1 MEEISGLNFTI
12 KRENILSALSCISGI
27 VERRNVIDALSC
39 VQIKASQNTVTLTAS
54 DLDISIIASL
64 EAQIFTTGEVKVSAH
79 MAYDII
85 RKLPIGLDVEF
96 RLSNTKLSI
105 TCGNSSFSVPVVT
118 AGKIFPIEEDHFI
131 FNFELPAADFF
142 NFLTK
147 IKFAM
152 SADDARYNLNGVYIH
167 SYKQTL
173 CCVATDG
180 HRLSSAKIKQK
191 IEDDF
196 GVIVPRKAVT
206 EVLKVLDEKHNLII
220 KLSQTKIQ
228 FECSQYILTSKLVDG
243 TFPDYEKIIPADEGM
258 SLVIDSSKFADAI
271 DRVSVVILDKVKP
284 IKFFLKN
291 NELILHSVSSDS
303 NYATES
309 LEVEYNGKELEIGF
323 NSRYLLE
330 VLSCIKGKC
339 ELIFYDENSAM
350 LIKDRDS
357 KSFLHLVMPMRI

>member
-27 VERRNVIDALSC
+27 VERRNVIDVLSC

-54 DLDISIIASL
+54 DLDISIVALL
-64 EAQIFTTGEVKVSAH
+64 EAQISTEGEVKVSAH
-79 MAYDII
+79 MVYDII
-85 RKLPIGLDVEF
+85 RRLPAGLDVEF
-96 RLSNTKLSI
+96 KLSNAKLSI
-105 TCGNSSFSVPVVT
+105 VCGNSSFSVPVVV
-118 AGKIFPIEEDHFI
+118 AGKIFPIEEDNFI
-131 FNFELPAADFF
+131 FNFELPAIDFF

-147 IKFAM
+147 IRFAM
-152 SADDARYNLNGVYIH
+152 SSDDARYNLNGVYIH
-167 SYKQTL
+167 NHKQTL
-173 CCVATDG
+173 YCVATDG
-180 HRLSSAKIKQK
+180 HRLSNAKIEQK
-191 IEDDF
+191 IENDF

-206 EVLKVLDEKHNLII
+206 EVLKVLDEKHNLTI

-258 SLVIDSSKFADAI
+258 SLMIDSSKLADAI

-291 NELILHSVSSDS
+291 NELTLHSISSDS

-339 ELIFYDENSAM
+339 ELVFYDENSAM
-350 LIKDRDS
+350 LMKDRDS
-357 KSFLHLVMPMRI
+357 KSFLHLVMPMRL

>member
-1 MEEISGLNFTI
+1 MTKTLGLRFTI
-12 KRENILSALSCISGI
+12 KRENILNALSCISGI
-27 VERRNVIDALSC
+27 VERRNVIDTLSC
-39 VQIKASQNTVTLTAS
+39 VEIKASQNIVTLIAS
-54 DLDISIIASL
+54 DLDVSIIASL
-64 EAQIFTTGEVKVSAH
+64 EAQIFTPGEVKVSAH

-85 RKLPIGLDVEF
+85 RKLPTGLDVEF
-96 RLSNTKLSI
+96 KLSDTKLSI
-105 TCGNSSFSVPVVT
+105 VCSNSSFSVPIVT
-118 AGKIFPIEEDHFI
+118 AGKIFPIEEDNFI
-131 FNFELPAADFF
+131 CNFELPATDFF

-152 SADDARYNLNGVYIH
+152 SSDDARYNLNGIYVH

-173 CCVATDG
+173 HCVATDG
-180 HRLSSAKIKQK
+180 HRLSSAEIEQKIKD
-191 IEDDF
+191 EF

-206 EVLKVLDEKHNLII
+206 EVLKILDEKHNLTI

-243 TFPDYEKIIPADEGM
+243 TFPDYEKIIPAEDGM
-258 SLVIDSSKFADAI
+258 SLMVDSSKLADAI

-291 NELILHSVSSDS
+291 NELTLHSISSDS

-309 LEVEYNGKELEIGF
+309 LGVEYNGKELEIGF

-330 VLSCIKGKC
+330 ILSCIKGKC

-350 LIKDRDS
+350 LIKDKDS
-357 KSFLHLVMPMRI
+357 KSFLHLVMPMRV